1 MSADHRAGESMRV
14 PECQDCLLWLDL
26 ETTGSDVAHDS
37 IIEVGCIL
45 TTTDLVVFGEFQAV
59 VVPEAEGYGRLML
72 NDFVRGMHTNNGLL
86 EDLTAGLG
94 KKPHEVTKDLL
105 AWLRSLGASE
115 GRTVLAGSGVGHFD
129 RKFIDRY
136 MPQLSRF
143 LRYWC
148 IDVGVVRRAHEMWVG
163 TVVSTANDG
172 KTHRA
177 LDDVRCHLAEA
188 QAFRDLWADDSSYA
202 REAVS

>member
-1 MSADHRAGESMRV
+1 MENTPADSTETPQHERTLVDE
-14 PECQDCLLWLDL
+14 DTLLWLDL
-26 ETTGSDVAHDS
+26 ETTGSDVAHDC

-45 TTTDLVVFGEFQAV
+45 TTTDLTHLGEFQAV
-59 VVPEAEGYGRLML
+59 VLPEPEGYGRMML
-72 NDFVRGMHTNNGLL
+72 NDFVRNMHADNGLL

-94 KKPHEVTKDLL
+94 KKPHEVTKSLL
-105 AWLRSLGASE
+105 KWAADLGAKE

-136 MPQLSRF
+136 MPPLSRF

-148 IDVGVVRRAHEMWVG
+148 IDTGVLRRAHEMWVG
-163 TVVSTANDG
+163 TVVSTANDA

-188 QAFRDLWADDSSYA
+188 QAFRDLW
-202 REAVS
+202 RP